1 MNYRKK
7 EVVIQAVKWT
17 GDNLEEVLFL
27 DAPEV
32 KRMFTTEVDGEIRLR
47 IQTLAGVSMVP
58 VGDFV
63 IKGTM
68 GELYMYDAETFMENY
83 EAI

>member
-7 EVVIQAVKWT
+7 SFIIQAVKWM

-47 IQTLAGVSMVP
+47 IKTLMGVAIVAG
-58 VGDFV
+58 GDYI
-63 IKGTM
+63 IKGPM
-68 GELYMYDAETFMENY
+68 GELYMYNAETFVENY
-83 EAI
+83 ETI

>member
-7 EVVIQAVKWT
+7 EVIIQAVKWT
-17 GDNLEEVLFL
+17 GNNLEEVLFL

-32 KRMFTTEVDGEIRLR
+32 KRMFTTKVKGETRLR
-47 IQTLAGVSMVP
+47 IQTLMVVSFVA

-68 GELYMYDAETFMENY
+68 GELYMLDSETFATNY
-83 EAI
+83 ESI

>member
-32 KRMFTTEVDGEIRLR
+32 RRMFTTKVKGETKLR
-47 IQTLAGVSMVP
+47 IQTLMGVSFVA

-83 EAI
+83 ETI